1 MTDEFMR
8 QRHDHILR
16 AYQENLES
24 FELFYKRVKDFFESR
39 SLSEHVHSVR
49 HRLKDLDHLLEK
61 IDRKNAADAAL
72 PDDQQ
77 RGPITPDNMFSR
89 ITDIAGIR
97 VLHLHLSQFEHI
109 HRAILAKVEE
119 EEFIL
124 FEEPMAYTWDIDSG
138 RFFDR
143 LGVKREV
150 RESFYTSIHYVLK
163 PNSRSQA
170 TCEVQ
175 VRTLLEEVWGEVD
188 HTMNY
193 PVQSADDQCCEQIR
207 ILARLVGAG
216 SHLADS
222 IMRRYGKGHEV

>member
-1 MTDEFMR
+1 MTDPSLR
-8 QRHDHILR
+8 QRYEDILR

-24 FELFYKRVKDFFESR
+24 FELFHKRIKDFFESR
-39 SLSEHVHSVR
+39 SLSDYVHSVR
-49 HRLKDLDHLLEK
+49 YRLKNLDHLLEK

-72 PDDQQ
+72 PADQQ
-77 RGPITPDNMFSR
+77 RGPITPENLFSR
-89 ITDIAGIR
+89 VTDIAGIR

-109 HRAILAKVEE
+109 HNAILAKVEE
-119 EEFIL
+119 EEFVL
-124 FEEPMAYTWDIDSG
+124 FEEPKAYTWDNDSG
-138 RFFDR
+138 RYFDS
-143 LGVKREV
+143 LGVAREV
-150 RESFYTSIHYVLK
+150 KESFYTSIHYVLK

-193 PVQSADDQCCEQIR
+193 PFKSADEQCCEQIR

-222 IMRRYGKGHEV
+222 IMRRYGSGHEV

>member
-1 MTDEFMR
+1 MVDEIMR
-8 QRHDHILR
+8 QKHENILR
-16 AYQENLES
+16 AYHENLES
-24 FELFYKRVKDFFESR
+24 FELFHKRVKDFFESR
-39 SLSEHVHSVR
+39 SLSDHVHSVR

-61 IDRKNAADAAL
+61 IERKNAADAAL
-72 PDDQQ
+72 PNDRQ
-77 RGPITPDNMFSR
+77 RGPITPENMFSR

-109 HRAILAKVEE
+109 HNAILAKVEE

-124 FEEPMAYTWDIDSG
+124 FEEPKAYTWDIDSE

-143 LGVKREV
+143 LGLAREV

-222 IMRRYGKGHEV
+222 IMRRYGKGNQV